1 MTNFLVTYA
10 VNGIDDRGETY
21 NTIIALVKIV
31 DDPDLVKNHC
41 KDKKVNINKLNIFD
55 YTDHCN
61 YGTHPNQ
68 HTNFIALMAEI
79 I

>member
-10 VNGIDDRGETY
+10 VNGIDASGQTY
-21 NTIIALVKIV
+21 NTVVAIVKIV
-31 DDPDLVKNHC
+31 DDPDLVDNHC
-41 KDKKVNINKLNIFD
+41 KDKKVNITKLHTFD

-61 YGTHPNQ
+61 YAPNPNQ